1 MRKWYCLGVALLLPL
16 IAGCSVYVGDVSF
29 VPHPAVADV
38 PPTPPQQTPP
48 VSAMA
53 SIIGV
58 RYDSPSE
65 QLPSSVEVRLRV
77 DNNGPGNVVFSPT
90 SMELSNGELQ
100 KFPPPIVRPP
110 DPVSLV
116 QGQSAYVTAYF
127 PFPPGH
133 SLYDTDYGSF
143 QLRWRVQIDGKIVG
157 QGAFFRRQYS
167 TYYDYGYGGYGPYPY
182 WGYPAP
188 YYVGGVVVVHRR
200 W

>member
-1 MRKWYCLGVALLLPL
+1 MRTWYCVGVCLALSLTV
-16 IAGCSVYVGDVSF
+16 GCSQYVSDVSF
-29 VPHPAVADV
+29 VPRPAVADV
-38 PPTPPQQTPP
+38 PPTPPQQNPP

-58 RYDSPSE
+58 RYDDPSE
-65 QLPSSVEVRLRV
+65 QIPPSIEVRLRI
-77 DNNGPGNVVFSPT
+77 DNNGPGSVVFSPT
-90 SMELSNGELQ
+90 TMELSNGELQ
-100 KFPPPIVRPP
+100 KYSAPIIRPP
-110 DPVSLV
+110 DPVPLA

-133 SLYDTDYGSF
+133 SYYDSDYSSL

-157 QGAFFRRQYS
+157 QGAYFHRDYP
-167 TYYDYGYGGYGPYPY
+167 TYYYDYGPYPY

-188 YYVGGVVVVHRR
+188 YGYVGGVVIVHRR

>member
-1 MRKWYCLGVALLLPL
+1 MRKWYCLGVSLLLPL
-16 IAGCSVYVGDVSF
+16 IAGCSVYVGE
-29 VPHPAVADV
+29 
-38 PPTPPQQTPP
+38 TPP

-65 QLPSSVEVRLRV
+65 QIPSSVEVRLRV

-110 DPVSLV
+110 DPVSLA

-133 SLYDTDYGSF
+133 SLYDTDYSSF

-167 TYYDYGYGGYGPYPY
+167 TYYDYGYGPYPY
-182 WGYPAP
+182 WEYPGP
-188 YYVGGVVVVHRR
+188 YGFVGGVVVVHRR